1 MGIIRQIKLIDEE
14 TGEFISSNEQKLGT
28 KLKEGWIVVY
38 KKALVRLLDECPN
51 FATLKVY
58 LRIASAQTYDTIT
71 YITTPY
77 IAKTLGMTYQTA
89 WNAVKWLVRNKYIKK
104 SQNKTGANGFIV
116 NPFVSTCGKGNFD
129 EKANAFYGDEEYVE
143 VDEIISDET
152 DHADHAHDDLPK
164 ARKITREKGKLDII
178 RFEGLEIHDGDYDE
192 DATIPSISGDEFLA
206 IVSGTSSIPASLL

>member
-1 MGIIRQIKLIDEE
+1 MGIIRQIKLIDDV

-38 KKALVRLLDECPN
+38 KKALVKLLEECPN

-89 WNAVKWLVRNKYIKK
+89 WNAVKWLIRNKYIKK

-116 NPFVSTCGKGNFD
+116 NPFVSTCGKHNFD
-129 EKANAFYGDEEYVE
+129 EKANVFYGEEGHAE
-143 VDEIISDET
+143 VDNIISDE
-152 DHADHAHDDLPK
+152 DDIPNDLPK
-164 ARKITREKGKLDII
+164 ARKVTREKEGLDVTK
-178 RFEGLEIHDGDYDE
+178 FEGLEIHEGDYDE
-192 DATIPSISGDEFLA
+192 DATIPSISNDEFLA
-206 IVSGTSSIPASLL
+206 IVSGKASIPSSLL